1 MTVLLK
7 LLINLAVVFETE
19 TLIGNW
25 TVIFYELMTSFIK
38 MFAIRKANPSV
49 WIKAGN
55 ISNHMVILEWLAD
68 FTCPN

>member
-19 TLIGNW
+19 TVIGNW
-25 TVIFYELMTSFIK
+25 TVMFYELMTSFIK

-49 WIKAGN
+49 
-55 ISNHMVILEWLAD
+55 
-68 FTCPN
+68 